1 MQTLYSTPAA
11 RFASAACAAA
21 GWAEA
26 AQLLTGALAERVY
39 GPARSAG
46 AAAADTVDIAADG
59 FSGGAS
65 ARSPAPGGDGAEGG
79 RAVGLGLKG
88 SMPRLQTCALL
99 NASVCGPSVAL
110 TRAGRGV
117 GVTIYNP
124 LAWPR
129 AEGVRV
135 PVSLET
141 VADWAVTGA

>member
-1 MQTLYSTPAA
+1 M
-11 RFASAACAAA
+11 
-21 GWAEA
+21 
-26 AQLLTGALAERVY
+26 LTGALAERVY
-39 GPARSAG
+39 GPMRSAG
-46 AAAADTVDIAADG
+46 PDATDPVGAAADG
-59 FSGGAS
+59 PSGS
-65 ARSPAPGGDGAEGG
+65 APAQSPARGVDGAAGA
-79 RAVGLGLKG
+79 RAAG
-88 SMPRLQTCALL
+88 MPWLQTCALL

-141 VADWAVTGA
+141 VAEWAVTGA